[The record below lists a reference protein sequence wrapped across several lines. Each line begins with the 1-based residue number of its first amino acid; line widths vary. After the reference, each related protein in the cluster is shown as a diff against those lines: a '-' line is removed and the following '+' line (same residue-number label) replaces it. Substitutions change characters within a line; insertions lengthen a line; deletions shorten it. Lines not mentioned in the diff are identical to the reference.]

1 MYLDP
6 INMMEM
12 NEEPMPMRD
21 DYMEEFNEVL
31 GMIRDSIES
40 EKEDEMFYDYLISIA
55 PTEDEKQIIGS
66 IRNDEKKHNMYFR
79 QIYEDLTGETIE
91 PIDNITFEEPAS
103 YVDGIKT
110 ALFDELR
117 AVEKYRPIRELMPNR
132 YYRDVLFEII
142 TDELKHAAKY
152 NYLFALNQ

>member
-91 PIDNITFEEPAS
+91 PIDNVTFEEPAS

>member
-91 PIDNITFEEPAS
+91 PINNVTFEEPAS